1 MKRFFLNYNRPLREM
16 KFHWYIRLEFENLKS
31 IVKSSS
37 SDSIQVTL
45 EKT

>member
-1 MKRFFLNYNRPLREM
+1 MKKFFLDYNRHFREM
-16 KFHWYIRLEFENLKS
+16 KFHWYVWLEFENLEC